1 MKTVRTSKEN
11 TPSKPRVHSASIA
24 RNVNK
29 NSSSSQITEVSI
41 HTDPH
46 IHIPNID
53 DVTDHYSN
61 QLEITDGTK
70 SDNAGEVLA
79 NLEETTDYER
89 RHRKKKK
96 KKKKIK
102 KNGIEL
108 KEDSDL
114 NHNTRTLGVND
125 TLDSIVDDNDVRN
138 SARLAFDHS
147 ISQDTLQRLDTDLL

>member
-1 MKTVRTSKEN
+1 MY
-11 TPSKPRVHSASIA
+11 SASIA

-29 NSSSSQITEVSI
+29 NRSSSQITEVSI

-53 DVTDHYSN
+53 DVVKDHYSN
-61 QLEITDGTK
+61 KLEITDGTK

-79 NLEETTDYER
+79 NLEETADYER
-89 RHRKKKK
+89 RRRKKRKKKK
-96 KKKKIK
+96 KRKKEM
-102 KNGIEL
+102 EL
-108 KEDSDL
+108 NEDSDL

-125 TLDSIVDDNDVRN
+125 TLDSTVDDNDVRN

>member
-1 MKTVRTSKEN
+1 MN
-11 TPSKPRVHSASIA
+11 Q
-24 RNVNK
+24 

-53 DVTDHYSN
+53 DVTDHHSN

-79 NLEETTDYER
+79 NLEETPDYER
-89 RHRKKKK
+89 RRRKKKK
-96 KKKKIK
+96 KKKRRK
-102 KNGIEL
+102 KEIEL
-108 KEDSDL
+108 NKDSDL
-114 NHNTRTLGVND
+114 NHNTHTLGASD
-125 TLDSIVDDNDVRN
+125 TLDSTVNDNDVRN
-138 SARLAFDHS
+138 TTRLAFGHS